1 MPFFSMAHRRSG
13 KNTWVVASGAGK
25 GGPSALKALN
35 LRVRPRHS
43 AETAHVPLPRKQARE
58 RKALREISGQ
68 DRLDPLHFV
77 TLRARLVH

>member
-1 MPFFSMAHRRSG
+1 MTHRRSG
-13 KNTWVVASGAGK
+13 KNTWVVVASGAGK
-25 GGPSALKALN
+25 RDLSTPKALN

-58 RKALREISGQ
+58 RKALRAASDQ
-68 DRLDPLHFV
+68 DHLDPLHFA